1 MLRRAQKQLS
11 NIPKPNYARIRDSIA
26 LLASNPRPVGSKK
39 LTGREG
45 WRLRSGNYRVIYE
58 IDDHE
63 HRPIVL
69 DVGDRK
75 DVYAWFPFT
84 NMSA

>member
-1 MLRRAQKQLS
+1 MEYEVLILRRAQKQLS

-26 LLASNPRPVGSKK
+26 SLASNPRPVGSKK

-63 HRPIVL
+63 RRVIVL
-69 DVGDRK
+69 DIGDRK
-75 DVYAWFPFT
+75 DIYA
-84 NMSA
+84 